1 MRLTF
6 IGADHEV
13 TGSCHYLECGET
25 KLLVDCGMEQGVN
38 VYENAE
44 LPVSYAQIDYVLLT
58 HAHIDHAGLLP
69 FIYARGF
76 RGKVVTTMATVDLCR
91 IMLKDSAHI
100 QEMEAEWKNRK
111 ARRAGEKEIP
121 PLYTLNDAA
130 GVINLLEGYEYD
142 EIVELNDDIT
152 LRFIDAG
159 HLLGSASI
167 EVWCREGE
175 ETRKIVFS
183 GDIGNINKPLIRD
196 PQYIRDADYVVMECT
211 YGDRSHPR
219 SEEHVEEL
227 AQIIQETL
235 DRGGN
240 VVLPAFAVG
249 RTQELLFFLRK
260 IKLDHM
266 VTGHSDFQVYVDSP
280 LAVEAT
286 HVFKQN
292 LLRCY
297 DEETRELVESG
308 INPIEFPGL
317 KVTVTSDESK
327 AINFDSRP
335 KVIISASGMCDA
347 GRIRHHLKHN
357 LWRPE
362 CTILFVGYQS
372 VGTPGR
378 ALVDGVKEMRLFGET
393 VDVNAQIR
401 VLTGIS
407 GHADKNGLIDWIEGF
422 ETKPKKVF
430 IVHGEDLVTMSFAD
444 CLKDEHG
451 LDAFAPYSGTVF
463 NLTTET
469 FEKITEP
476 VAVKKKTAAASG
488 GQNSAYNRL
497 VAAGQRLM
505 ALIGHCKGMANKDL
519 AKFADQINS
528 LCDKWN

>member
-6 IGADHEV
+6 LGATHEV
-13 TGSCHYLECGET
+13 TGSCYYLEAAG
-25 KLLVDCGMEQGVN
+25 KKFLVDCGMEQGPN
-38 VYENAE
+38 IYENKPI
-44 LPVSYAQIDYVLLT
+44 PVPASQLDFVLIT
-58 HAHIDHAGLLP
+58 HAHIDHTGNLPLL
-69 FIYARGF
+69 YAHGF
-76 RGKVVTTMATVDLCR
+76 RGPIYMTPATVALSD
-91 IMLKDSAHI
+91 IMLRDSAHI
-100 QEMEAEWKNRK
+100 QLSEAEWRNRK
-111 ARRAGEKEIP
+111 NRRAGKEDYVTP
-121 PLYTLNDAA
+121 YTMEDAL
-130 GVINLLEGYEYD
+130 GVIRLLEGIPYHQR
-142 EIVELNDDIT
+142 VT
-152 LRFIDAG
+152 LSDGIQIRFLDAG

-167 EVWCREGE
+167 ELWLTEDGV
-175 ETRKIVFS
+175 TKKLLFS
-183 GDIGNINKPLIRD
+183 GDIGNINQPLIRD
-196 PQYIRDADYVVMECT
+196 PVYIREADYVVMEST
-211 YGDRSHPR
+211 YGDRSHGERPDYPAI
-219 SEEHVEEL
+219 L
-227 AQIIQETL
+227 AEIIQRTF
-235 DRGGN
+235 DRGGSL
-240 VVLPAFAVG
+240 VIPSFAVG
-249 RTQELLFFLRK
+249 RTQEMLYFIRK
-260 IKLDHM
+260 IKADGLVSNHA
-266 VTGHSDFQVYVDSP
+266 DFPVYVDSP

-286 HVFKQN
+286 GIFKQN
-292 LLRCY
+292 ERTCF
-297 DEETRELVESG
+297 DEEAMELVRQG
-308 INPIEFPGL
+308 INPITFPGL
-317 KVTVTSDESK
+317 RLAITSDESK
-327 AINFDSRP
+327 AINFDETP

-347 GRIRHHLKHN
+347 GRVRHHLKHN

-372 VGTPGR
+372 IGTPGR

-488 GQNSAYNRL
+488 GQSSAYNRL